1 VLANKLITYEKAKKR
16 IEELQNY
23 IDLIDRYETNTLEK
37 WIIKQYALTNSMK
50 KITEIAEA
58 EGITVDGAPLEQK
71 HISSVIR
78 GKGEKGDEL
87 HRILRSG
94 YRRRVRPRKI
104 PDRRPY
110 IYF

>member
-1 VLANKLITYEKAKKR
+1 
-16 IEELQNY
+16 
-23 IDLIDRYETNTLEK
+23 
-37 WIIKQYALTNSMK
+37 MK

-78 GKGEKGDEL
+78 GKGEKGEEL

-94 YRRRVRPRKI
+94 YRRRVRAGKRYVNHFGDLRPLGQTPR
-104 PDRRPY
+104 R
-110 IYF
+110 